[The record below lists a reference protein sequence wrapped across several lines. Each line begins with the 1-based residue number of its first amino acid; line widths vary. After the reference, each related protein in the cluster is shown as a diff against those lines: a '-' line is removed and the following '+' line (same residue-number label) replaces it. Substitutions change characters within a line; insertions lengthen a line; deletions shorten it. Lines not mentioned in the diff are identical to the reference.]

1 MRDDQSAGSGVYRYY
16 QRLLKNHWLGN
27 GACWTVVVPDDGQPI
42 TLTEIGERLS
52 GGASQVAHE
61 LARPVDAYPG
71 EAAWAMLVGRSG
83 SVTELFEYGFHGAFP
98 PVLPRLSVG
107 ARAYS
112 VYWNAN
118 AGNHI
123 AFAADGEMLLAVD
136 AMYPERWVHEP
147 NVGRWPELTAMAP
160 HFRWRNGK
168 SWRAAALA
176 TIELT
181 TGSRL
186 SQDWLEQERSHL
198 TSRDPVVDQQ

>member
-1 MRDDQSAGSGVYRYY
+1 M
-16 QRLLKNHWLGN
+16 
-27 GACWTVVVPDDGQPI
+27 
-42 TLTEIGERLS
+42 
-52 GGASQVAHE
+52 
-61 LARPVDAYPG
+61 DAFPG
-71 EAAWAMLVGRSG
+71 EAAWAVLAGRSG

-107 ARAYS
+107 ARAYN
-112 VYWNAN
+112 VCWNVN

-136 AMYPERWVHEP
+136 AMYPERWVQET
-147 NVGRWPELTAMAP
+147 NVARWPELTAMAP

-181 TGSRL
+181 TKSRL
-186 SQDWLEQERSHL
+186 SQEWLEQERSHFIGL
-198 TSRDPVVDQQ
+198 APVVDQR